1 MFQPVILR
9 LALRYIRRRILQ
21 SLLFI
26 LGVALGVALVI
37 AIDLANNSASRAFA
51 LSTESVTGKATHQIT
66 AGSQGLPTSV
76 YTGLRRTLGLRA
88 EERSLELEAVLG
100 ADALF
105 LTNSLRLVAPVSAVG
120 AARFASADHPGL
132 GRLAAALRARMA
144 RSCGVP
150 EAAVG

>member
-1 MFQPVILR
+1 MALFRNNRGRVACAGTGNLFGLFGDRLVTPPLDDGVLAGIIRAEIL
-9 LALRYIRRRILQ
+9 
-21 SLLFI
+21 
-26 LGVALGVALVI
+26 
-37 AIDLANNSASRAFA
+37 DLAA
-51 LSTESVTGKATHQIT
+51 E
-66 AGSQGLPTSV
+66 
-76 YTGLRRTLGLRA
+76 LGLRA
-88 EERSLELEAVLG
+88 EERSLELDAVLG